1 MSVDV
6 IESIRAR
13 VNSFSGSYQ
22 EIASKAG
29 VSYSWLSKFA
39 RGTRGKRAE
48 FDVISRLQRALD
60 ELETAR
66 RAIEA
71 MKPTPAEKHSNPHD
85 LQQP

>member
-13 VNSFSGSYQ
+13 VNGFRGSYQ
-22 EIASKAG
+22 QIATKAG

-39 RGTRGKRAE
+39 RGTRGKRPE

-60 ELETAR
+60 DLDPQSAVEGTEQ
-66 RAIEA
+66 
-71 MKPTPAEKHSNPHD
+71 PTPPEKLGNA
-85 LQQP
+85 